1 MVIFNSYVSLTEG
14 TSPQYLPRNHQ
25 LRNNS
30 DEFYDGNIV
39 FQMAKSNKGS
49 MCFWRPSIRTS

>member
-39 FQMAKSNKGS
+39 FQMAKSNTGS
-49 MCFWRPSIRTS
+49 MCF